1 MSDSSP
7 KRLFASSVDG
17 FYGFFSLFGLSGLF
31 GLPGLFSLFGFSGLF
46 SLFSFSGFL
55 VYLVDLVNDNAQR
68 TTVSKTD
75 AAKESHFST
84 RSCGD

>member
-1 MSDSSP
+1 
-7 KRLFASSVDG
+7 VDG

-68 TTVSKTD
+68 TTVCNG
-75 AAKESHFST
+75 FL
-84 RSCGD
+84 RGLNR